1 MDIKGVN
8 IQNPQWWLVE
18 LDRYGNC
25 SRMVDG
31 AHSDADGANQAAYL
45 IKSMHLSSENCQF
58 AVAKIELFPCE
69 PNSRGVNHEAVKQI
83 NSVRCLK
90 STATDARKRGGESV
104 NSNA

>member
-31 AHSDADGANQAAYL
+31 AHSDAGGANQAAYL

-69 PNSRGVNHEAVKQI
+69 PTDKGVNHEAVEQI
-83 NSVRCLK
+83 NSVREQ
-90 STATDARKRGGESV
+90 RYNWPYGGPHRTK
-104 NSNA
+104 